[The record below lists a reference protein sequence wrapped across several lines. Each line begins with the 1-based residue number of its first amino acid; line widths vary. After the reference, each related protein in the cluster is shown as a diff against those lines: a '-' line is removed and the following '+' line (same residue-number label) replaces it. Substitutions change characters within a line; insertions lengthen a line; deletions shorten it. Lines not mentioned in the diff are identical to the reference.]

1 MQQRQ
6 WWGSR
11 CHVLGAA
18 SVTGFAS
25 VGRARTAVE
34 ITPPRVGCCG
44 ARRTAVG
51 VWSLAGR
58 QFRRCCH
65 RANRPRPRLPQRE
78 DSRWAQ
84 PRLGAH
90 FGVSRVHCREWGE
103 ETKRRRRRLTALGSS
118 GRLVTANDI
127 LTKLR
132 WVRVSERKSTFPC

>member
-1 MQQRQ
+1 VQQRQ
-6 WWGSR
+6 RWGSR

-58 QFRRCCH
+58 ASFVAVAIVPTDLTLACLSVRTHNGR
-65 RANRPRPRLPQRE
+65 
-78 DSRWAQ
+78 SR
-84 PRLGAH
+84 
-90 FGVSRVHCREWGE
+90 
-103 ETKRRRRRLTALGSS
+103 
-118 GRLVTANDI
+118 D
-127 LTKLR
+127 
-132 WVRVSERKSTFPC
+132 WVRILG